1 MNSKGRV
8 KSTNY
13 DKKTRFGSILTLVI
27 IGIFAAALTVL
38 TFVDNIPVGRNNVQ
52 DLHSFASLI
61 GKGIDLSGGYYVVLE
76 PKETSTTAES
86 SDKSMRERAMTKL
99 RERLDNKGFT
109 EATVTEQDADK
120 IRVEIP
126 KLNNAEEVLQLISN
140 SGEITFQ
147 DSSGNV
153 LVESENIKSAYV
165 GYDNDNGYVVI
176 LNFTNEGISRFSDA
190 TKSVL
195 NGSSS
200 DKRLYIYLGDDVISQ
215 PTVEKEITSA
225 SAQITGFDSY
235 DAADAVASVIESG
248 RLPIE
253 YNVTESRS
261 ISSRL
266 GDNAVNYSL
275 LAGGIGLAII
285 FIIMILF
292 YRGLGIAADIA
303 LYIYVLLYIFV
314 LAIVPNVQL
323 TLPGIAGIILSIGMA
338 VDANVVIFERI
349 KQEAV
354 GGKDWR
360 DTISD
365 GFKRAVITVIDSNV
379 TTILS
384 AIVLWILTPGTIK
397 GFAITLLIGI
407 VLSMITSIFVTRWL
421 IYVVAPLGKDKASLL
436 GLKSSKEVA

>member
-1 MNSKGRV
+1 MNNGRA
-8 KSTNY
+8 
-13 DKKTRFGSILTLVI
+13 KTKNPERRTKLGSILILV
-27 IGIFAAALTVL
+27 FVAVFVAVLTVL
-38 TFVDNIPVGRNNVQ
+38 TFVDNIPVGKNKVK
-52 DLHSFASLI
+52 DLHSFSSLI

-76 PKETSTTAES
+76 PKEASGTGELSDTSKL
-86 SDKSMRERAMTKL
+86 DRAMTIL
-99 RERLDNKGFT
+99 RERLDNKGYT
-109 EATVTEQDADK
+109 EATVSIQDSDK

-126 KLNNAEEVLQLISN
+126 EVDNAEEVLQYIAN
-140 SGEITFQ
+140 SGAITFQ

-153 LVESENIKSAYV
+153 LVESEHVKSAYV

-176 LNFTNEGISRFSDA
+176 LNFTNEGISRFSEA
-190 TKSVL
+190 TSSVY
-195 NGSSS
+195 NGTSS
-200 DKRLYIYLGDDVISQ
+200 DKKLYIYLGDDLISS
-215 PTVEKEITSA
+215 PTVNSVITSA

-261 ISSRL
+261 ISARL
-266 GDNAVNYSL
+266 GKNAVSNSL
-275 LAGGIGLAII
+275 IAGAIGLGII
-285 FIIMILF
+285 FLIMIFF
-292 YRGLGIAADIA
+292 YRGLGVAADIA
-303 LYIYVLLYIFV
+303 LYIYVLLYLFV
-314 LAIVPNVQL
+314 LAIIPNVQL

-349 KQEAV
+349 KQESA
-354 GGKDWR
+354 GGK
-360 DTISD
+360 TYLNAIQS

-421 IYVVAPLGKDKASLL
+421 IYVIAPLGSDKEKLFSLKKDA
-436 GLKSSKEVA
+436 GVA